1 MMKYVGGAVMLLG
14 SITLV
19 GAAGASDANTMGFGM
34 ILFQSCVSG
43 IIMAAGYATMKKGEE
58 YEKGR

>member
-1 MMKYVGGAVMLLG
+1 MLLG